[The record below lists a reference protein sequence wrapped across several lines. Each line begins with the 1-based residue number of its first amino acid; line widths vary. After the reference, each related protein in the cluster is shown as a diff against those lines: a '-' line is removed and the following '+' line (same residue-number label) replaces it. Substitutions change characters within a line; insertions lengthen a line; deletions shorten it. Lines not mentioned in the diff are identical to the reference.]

1 MKKNRNKIDGII
13 NDYFNYINEIDINK
27 YER

>member
-1 MKKNRNKIDGII
+1 MKKNRYKIDGII